1 MATGCHLCGSQ
12 HHLLLRLGGLADDVP
27 VTLCHGVLLADVRIV
42 GDMRRMTA
50 WPPQSTGSWLSGC
63 PSLK

>member
-1 MATGCHLCGSQ
+1 
-12 HHLLLRLGGLADDVP
+12 VP